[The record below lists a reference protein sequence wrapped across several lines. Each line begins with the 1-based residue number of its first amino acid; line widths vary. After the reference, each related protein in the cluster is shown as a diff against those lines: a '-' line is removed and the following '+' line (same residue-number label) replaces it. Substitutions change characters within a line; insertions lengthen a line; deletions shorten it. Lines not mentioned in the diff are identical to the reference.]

1 MAERQAHDEAIRF
14 EQEREIALALEASE
28 RARL

>member
-1 MAERQAHDEAIRF
+1 MAERQAHDEAIRI